1 MASVI
6 TAIDPV
12 TAMLTLGG
20 FRDNKNMVAALAA
33 AAGLSFETIS
43 GGGTVAGGKAAIV
56 LDGQTVTLTDA
67 PANGTVLLIVA
78 SSANAPVQVNA
89 GAGDTIGGNAS
100 TVVGDRA
107 MIFTYAT
114 SGTNWTQAL

>member
-1 MASVI
+1 MR
-6 TAIDPV
+6 
-12 TAMLTLGG
+12 LQTLVVSGTTKNHGG
-20 FRDNKNMVAALAA
+20 NNVLAA

-56 LDGQTVTLTDA
+56 LDAQTVTLTDA
-67 PANGTVLLIVA
+67 PANGTVLLIVT

-100 TVVGDRA
+100 TVVGDHA